1 MRKIH
6 LIGLLAAAVLSA
18 CGGGNDVSV
27 GAAPPP
33 ATPTTPTVP
42 VDPVVVKPSFGA
54 QISFGDSLSDVGTY
68 AVGTVKA
75 LGGGLFTINGDNTTL
90 DPALTGLNWTA
101 VLAARLKLPAPCA
114 AQTGLDGDASLG
126 FAVPVENHAGCLGY
140 AQGGAR
146 VTNPVGPSNKLTG
159 SALGAL
165 TVPVAT
171 QIANHL
177 AVSGGKFKADDMVLV
192 MAGGNDVLFQLGAL
206 TNAAT
211 DAATAAGGA
220 AYLSDLVALLAAGAA
235 YPQSAAQAIQ
245 GAMYAEQIRPGSS
258 QDTVTSAGIAAA
270 AAQPGNTAVGN
281 AAVWGPMV
289 EQAKAYATAAG
300 AAAAADYVGAHAS
313 ELVTAMSTAGAELAA
328 LVKDQILANGAQ
340 YVVVNNLPDVA
351 GTPSGRANS
360 AEIQGL
366 IGSMVQAFNTE
377 LSNAL
382 SGDARVL
389 LVDAF
394 ALSQATAANPIS
406 YGLTNV
412 TDTACDLSPVKN
424 PLQSSLAC
432 TASNLIPGDVSHYAY
447 ADGVHPTPY
456 YYALLAQHV
465 AEKMAQ
471 RGWL

>member
-33 ATPTTPTVP
+33 TTPTAPTVP
-42 VDPVVVKPSFGA
+42 IDPVAVKPSFGA

-75 LGGGLFTINGDNTTL
+75 LGGGLFTINGDNTAL

-206 TNAAT
+206 T
-211 DAATAAGGA
+211 DAAKSAGDTAGGA
-220 AYLSDLVALLAAGAA
+220 AYFTSLVTQLAAGTPDPVTAA
-235 YPQSAAQAIQ
+235 PAIQ
-245 GAMYAEQIRPGSS
+245 AAIALAQGEPGSS
-258 QDTVTSAGIAAA
+258 VDSMTQAAVGAAVQAGYSAASAPSAVAQAQADALAA
-270 AAQPGNTAVGN
+270 GN
-281 AAVWGPMV
+281 AAGLDYANT
-289 EQAKAYATAAG
+289 QAPT
-300 AAAAADYVGAHAS
+300 
-313 ELVTAMSTAGAELAA
+313 LVAAMSTAGAELAA
-328 LVKDQILANGAQ
+328 LVKNQILANGAQ

-360 AEIQGL
+360 AAIQGL

-394 ALSQATAANPIS
+394 ALSQATAANPIG

-412 TDTACDLSPVKN
+412 TDTACDLSLAKN

-432 TASNLIPGDVSHYAY
+432 TASNLIPGNVSHYAY

>member
-6 LIGLLAAAVLSA
+6 LIGLLAASLLSA
-18 CGGGNDVSV
+18 CGGGNDVAV

-33 ATPTTPTVP
+33 NTPTVP
-42 VDPVVVKPSFGA
+42 ADPVVVKPTFGA
-54 QISFGDSLSDVGTY
+54 QIAFGDSLSDVGTY

-75 LGGGLFTINGDNTTL
+75 LGGGLFTINGDYTAL
-90 DPALTGLNWTA
+90 YPSLTGLNWTA

-114 AQTGLDGDASLG
+114 AQTGLDGDATKG
-126 FAVPVENHAGCLGY
+126 FAVPVENHAGCFGY

-159 SALGAL
+159 SPLGAL

-206 TNAAT
+206 TEAANS
-211 DAATAAGGA
+211 AGETAAGTAYFTSLVAQLASGSSNPAAAAPAIQAAIALAQDNPGSTVESMTQAAIGA
-220 AYLSDLVALLAAGAA
+220 AVQAGYSAGGAPSVVAQAQADALAAGNAA
-235 YPQSAAQAIQ
+235 GLDYARAQA
-245 GAMYAEQIRPGSS
+245 P
-258 QDTVTSAGIAAA
+258 T
-270 AAQPGNTAVGN
+270 
-281 AAVWGPMV
+281 
-289 EQAKAYATAAG
+289 
-300 AAAAADYVGAHAS
+300 
-313 ELVTAMSTAGAELAA
+313 LVAAMSTAGAELAT
-328 LVKDQILANGAQ
+328 LVKGQILANGAQ
-340 YVVVNNLPDVA
+340 YVAVNNLPDVA
-351 GTPSGRANS
+351 GTPDGRANS

-366 IGSMVQAFNTE
+366 ITTMVQAFNTE
-377 LSNAL
+377 LTNAL

-389 LVDAF
+389 LVDAY

-412 TDTACDLSPVKN
+412 TDTACDLSPEKN
-424 PLQSSLAC
+424 PLESSLAC
-432 TASNLIPGDVSHYAY
+432 NASNLKPGDVSHYAY

-465 AEKMAQ
+465 AEKMTQ